1 MKSIVVLAL
10 FGAAC
15 EPSTTDKV
23 GGVDTSEVSC
33 DRIHGARGVLIIDDD
48 VTHFPTEAPD
58 TIVATTSVA
67 GPLSDGGYV
76 AIAGGELLT
85 SADEGCNWDEP
96 GSRLPG
102 AGDWDL
108 VAAGEVVYAV
118 DRASSSTATSTDGT
132 LSWTASDSGEPFLG
146 EVAFD
151 PAVPGRLRGVQ
162 ARGAVTTEDFGATWT
177 PNATPPPA
185 ALTAG
190 AVYGGDLGVVVA
202 THTGGVLLSNTGGT
216 AWEEVGVQLFADGFI
231 GYRIAFSTDSAD
243 TIWVAGIE
251 DGDTT
256 AIYRTIDGGGRW
268 DDVMSS
274 KGHDLDADA
283 PLWMVPDKL
292 NGAISAWGS
301 TQDNYGIN
309 VYEITAGENVHTT
322 HTSAYTNVHDVVVRD
337 DGSLL
342 VAVDGLK

>member
-10 FGAAC
+10 FLAAC
-15 EPSTTDKV
+15 ETSTTDKV

-33 DRIHGARGVLIIDDD
+33 DRIHGARGILMIDGDL
-48 VTHFPTEAPD
+48 THFPTEQPD
-58 TIVATTSVA
+58 PMVATTSVA
-67 GPLSDGGYV
+67 GPLADGTFV

-85 SADEGCNWDEP
+85 SADSGCNWEEP

-102 AGDWDL
+102 AGAWDL
-108 VAAGEVVYAV
+108 VAAGDLVYAF
-118 DRASSSTATSTDGT
+118 DRASSSTATSTDGA
-132 LSWTASDSGEPFLG
+132 LSWSATESGEPFLG
-146 EVAFD
+146 EVTFD
-151 PAVPGRLRGVQ
+151 AAVAGTLRGVQ
-162 ARGAVTTEDFGATWT
+162 PRGVVTSTDFGATWT
-177 PNATPPPA
+177 PNATPPPFP
-185 ALTAG
+185 LTAG
-190 AVYGGDLGVVVA
+190 AVYGGDLAVVVA
-202 THTGGVLLSNTGGT
+202 THSGGVLLSNTGGT
-216 AWEEVGVQLFADGFI
+216 AWEEIGIQLFADGFVGHRVI
-231 GYRIAFSTDSAD
+231 FSTDSAT
-243 TIWVAGIE
+243 TIWVAGLE

-268 DDVMSS
+268 DEVMTS
-274 KGHDLDADA
+274 KGYDLDEDA
-283 PLWMVPDKL
+283 PIWAVPDQA

-322 HTSAYTNVHDVVVRD
+322 HTSAYYNVHDVVVRD